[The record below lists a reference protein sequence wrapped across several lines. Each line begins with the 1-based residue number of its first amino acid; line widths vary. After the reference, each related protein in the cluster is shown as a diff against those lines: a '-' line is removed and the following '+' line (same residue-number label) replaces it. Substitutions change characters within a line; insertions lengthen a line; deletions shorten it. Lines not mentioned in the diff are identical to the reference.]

1 MIITPQSVG
10 VYVHLPWCI
19 HKCPYCD
26 FNSHEASQ
34 EKVRLLEEEYV
45 DTLIEEFN
53 FYQDLIKERI
63 ITSIFFGGGTP
74 SLISPILFEKFIN
87 AIQKNFDLSQTEIT
101 LEANPGTIDI
111 KYFQSYA
118 DLGINRVSLGIQSF
132 NENHLQSL
140 ERIHSSRGSK
150 TSH

>member
-1 MIITPQSVG
+1 MITTPQSVG

-34 EKVRLLEEEYV
+34 EKVRSLEEEYV

-74 SLISPILFEKFIN
+74 SLSLASISISEVVAHL
-87 AIQKNFDLSQTEIT
+87 NFVM
-101 LEANPGTIDI
+101 PC
-111 KYFQSYA
+111 F
-118 DLGINRVSLGIQSF
+118 F
-132 NENHLQSL
+132 
-140 ERIHSSRGSK
+140 
-150 TSH
+150 

>member
-1 MIITPQSVG
+1 MITTPQSVG

-34 EKVRLLEEEYV
+34 EKVRSLEEEYV

-74 SLISPILFEKFIN
+74 SLISPKLFEKFIN
-87 AIQKNFDLSQTEIT
+87 AIHKNFNLSQTEIT

-111 KYFQSYA
+111 KYFQSYSSPA
-118 DLGINRVSLGIQSF
+118 GRQ
-132 NENHLQSL
+132 
-140 ERIHSSRGSK
+140 RIP
-150 TSH
+150 